1 MIVAARA
8 KWVQGAAGLAV
19 AAAAGWVCSRLHT
32 PIPWMLGPLVTLACL
47 RVAGVRIGSPPGG
60 RQVGQWIIGT
70 SLGLYFTPLVVREVA
85 GWWWLLGAGAVF
97 AIGLGYAGGVLLAY
111 LARIDRTTGVFASV
125 PGGAAEMSVLGERFG
140 ARVDRVAAAQ
150 SLRILMVVLIVPF
163 AYAGL
168 GLHGA
173 DAYVPGASQF
183 DGAGYAT
190 LMAGSLAGSALA
202 QRLRVPNAFVLGSLA
217 VAIPLTAM
225 QIDLSSTPA
234 IASNAGQCL
243 LGCAL
248 GSRFEPDFLAGAHR
262 FVLSVAVTVFAAIAL
277 SAGVAILLAMMTG
290 LHPATVVLGMA
301 PGGIAEMCITAKVL
315 QLGVPLVTAFHVTR
329 VVVLLLL
336 TVPLFERATSWRRS
350 AKARGGNRE

>member
-1 MIVAARA
+1 MIVAPRA
-8 KWVQGAAGLAV
+8 QWLQGSAGVAVGGLA
-19 AAAAGWVCSRLHT
+19 GWLCSWLHT
-32 PIPWMLGPLVTLACL
+32 PIPWMLGPLVTLAFL
-47 RVAGVRIGSPPGG
+47 RVAGVRIGSLPGG
-60 RQVGQWIIGT
+60 RQIGQWIIGT
-70 SLGLYFTPLVVREVA
+70 SLGLYFTPYVIREVA
-85 GWWWLLGAGAVF
+85 GWWWLLAVGAVI
-97 AIGLGYAGGVLLAY
+97 AIGHGYGGGILLAR
-111 LARIDRTTGVFASV
+111 LAGIDRTTGIFASV

-150 SLRILMVVLIVPF
+150 SLRILIVVLVIPF
-163 AYAGL
+163 AYAAL

-183 DGAGYAT
+183 DGIGYLT
-190 LMAGSLAGSALA
+190 LMAGTLVGSAIA

-217 VAIPLTAM
+217 VAIPLTALHF
-225 QIDLSSTPA
+225 DLSATPA

-248 GSRFEPDFLAGAHR
+248 GARFEPDFLAGSHR
-262 FVLSVAVTVFAAIAL
+262 FITAVAVSVFAAIAV
-277 SAGVAILLAMMTG
+277 SAGVDMALAAMTG

-336 TVPLFERATSWRRS
+336 TAPLFKR
-350 AKARGGNRE
+350 AKAYRRNRSRK